1 MNGAHKE
8 VNQFLDFLT
17 ILRRHFPVFIAAFF
31 LALFSLAV
39 SQILLLEVYPPSL
52 DDYGI
57 YMMLGS
63 CGISLY
69 LCGANLLVIRGRPW
83 AVWLIVAAMVVCML
97 LVIGHW
103 GRRAPYLLYSIGLL
117 LPLSTLLTLN
127 SKRYRAMLMA
137 MVEVRGQRAAWRQR
151 FK

>member
-1 MNGAHKE
+1 MKQG
-8 VNQFLDFLT
+8 LDFLS
-17 ILRRHFPVFIAAFF
+17 ILHRHFPVFIAAFF

-83 AVWLIVAAMVVCML
+83 AVWLIVAAMVVCI
-97 LVIGHW
+97 LVVVGHW
-103 GRRAPYLLYSIGLL
+103 GRRAPDLLYSIGLL
-117 LPLSTLLTLN
+117 LSLATLLTLN
-127 SKRYRAMLMA
+127 SKRYRAMLSA
-137 MVEVRGQRAAWRQR
+137 MVEVRGQRAAWRKREKKQR
-151 FK
+151 H

>member
-1 MNGAHKE
+1 MKQG
-8 VNQFLDFLT
+8 LDFLS

-31 LALFSLAV
+31 LALFSMAI
-39 SQILLLEVYPPSL
+39 SQIVLLEVYPPSL

-69 LCGANLLVIRGRPW
+69 LCAANLLVIRGRPR

-97 LVIGHW
+97 VIITHW
-103 GRRAPYLLYSIGLL
+103 GRRAPDLLYSIGLL
-117 LPLSTLLTLN
+117 LSLSTLLTLN
-127 SKRYRAMLMA
+127 SKCYRAMLAA
-137 MVEVRGQRAAWRQR
+137 MVEVRGQRAAWRKR

>member
-1 MNGAHKE
+1 MKQG
-8 VNQFLDFLT
+8 LDFLS

-31 LALFSLAV
+31 LALFSMAI
-39 SQILLLEVYPPSL
+39 SQIVLLEVYPPSL

-69 LCGANLLVIRGRPW
+69 LCATNLLVIRGRPW
-83 AVWLIVAAMVVCML
+83 AVWLVVAAMVVCML
-97 LVIGHW
+97 VIITHW
-103 GRRAPYLLYSIGLL
+103 GRRAPDLLYSIGLL
-117 LPLSTLLTLN
+117 LSLSTLLTLN
-127 SKRYRAMLMA
+127 SKRYRAMLAA
-137 MVEVRGQRAAWRQR
+137 MVEVRGQRAAWRKR

>member
-1 MNGAHKE
+1 MKQG
-8 VNQFLDFLT
+8 LDFLS

-31 LALFSLAV
+31 LALFSMAI
-39 SQILLLEVYPPSL
+39 SQIVLLEVYPPSL

-69 LCGANLLVIRGRPW
+69 LCATNLLVIRGRPW

-97 LVIGHW
+97 VIITHW
-103 GRRAPYLLYSIGLL
+103 GRRAPDLLYSIGLL
-117 LPLSTLLTLN
+117 LSLSTLLTLN
-127 SKRYRAMLMA
+127 SKRYRAMVAA
-137 MVEVRGQRAAWRQR
+137 MVEVRGQRAAWRKR

>member
-1 MNGAHKE
+1 MKQG
-8 VNQFLDFLT
+8 LDFLS

-31 LALFSLAV
+31 LALFSMAI
-39 SQILLLEVYPPSL
+39 SQIVLLEVYPPSL

-57 YMMLGS
+57 YIMLGS

-69 LCGANLLVIRGRPW
+69 LCAANLLVIRGRPW

-97 LVIGHW
+97 VIITHW
-103 GRRAPYLLYSIGLL
+103 GRRAPDLLYSIGLL
-117 LPLSTLLTLN
+117 LSLSTLLTLN
-127 SKRYRAMLMA
+127 SKRYRAMVAA
-137 MVEVRGQRAAWRQR
+137 MVAVRGQRAAWRKR